1 MRRTFLNPSSSSG
14 KREFQSNF
22 ACALLNG
29 VFYNIAYAF
38 IGGST
43 VLPLFVNSLTPSRF
57 IVGLVNTI
65 ETAGW
70 PLPQVFVAGF
80 VEHRERKKPLY
91 IHLAII
97 RSLLLFII
105 AFSVLLFSSTTGNRF
120 LTLFI
125 LLFSVYAIAGGLS
138 GVSFMDIIGKVFNSK
153 ARGGL
158 WAWRMGVGGSLAVLA
173 GLIVRWVLMHFA
185 YPLNFGILFMIA
197 SLFMS
202 MAFLSFALIQE
213 PITGNPDRP
222 QKPFPLFIREG
233 ITTLRRDNRF
243 KMLFLL
249 RICLGL
255 NAMSVPFYI
264 IFMRQYHGL
273 ELSTVGLFVSVQTFG
288 AIISNLLW
296 GNLSSKKGNHYV
308 LCLTAAVSMLSP
320 LLILVSYRISPLLV
334 YDLFIFFLLGI
345 TIQGVWL
352 GFPNALL
359 DISPDEKQPTYVG
372 FMNTMISP
380 VLFLP
385 AIGGILIDFLSFS
398 TLFTISFTAS
408 LFAILFAIKF
418 YRAQKVYTRR
428 LLL

>member
-1 MRRTFLNPSSSSG
+1 MRRTFLNPSVNSG
-14 KREFQSNF
+14 NREFRHNY
-22 ACALLNG
+22 ACGILNG

-43 VLPLFVNSLTPSRF
+43 VLPLFINSLTSSRF

-70 PLPQVFVAGF
+70 PLPQVFVASF
-80 VEHRERKKPLY
+80 VEHRESKKPLY

-105 AFSVLLFSSTTGNRF
+105 SISVLLFSAAWENGF

-138 GVSFMDIIGKVFNSK
+138 GVSFMDIIGKVFTSK

-158 WAWRMGVGGSLAVLA
+158 WAWRMGIGGSLGVLA
-173 GLIVRWVLMHFA
+173 GLLVRWVLKQFH
-185 YPLNFGILFMIA
+185 YPVNFGILFIA
-197 SLFMS
+197 ASFFMS
-202 MAFLSFALIQE
+202 MAFLSFSLIKE
-213 PITGNPDRP
+213 PLTQKVNRRR
-222 QKPFPLFIREG
+222 KPFSLFIREG
-233 ITTLRRDNRF
+233 INTLRRDDRF
-243 KMLFLL
+243 KTLFLL
-249 RICLGL
+249 RICFGL
-255 NAMSVPFYI
+255 NSMALPFYI
-264 IFMRQYHGL
+264 IFIKQFHGL

-296 GNLSSKKGNHYV
+296 GNLSRIKGNHHV
-308 LCLTAAVSMLSP
+308 LRLTAAVSMLPP
-320 LLILVSYRISPLLV
+320 LLILTSYRIPPLLF
-334 YDLFIFFLLGI
+334 YDLFIFFLLGV
-345 TIQGVWL
+345 TAQGIWL

-359 DISPDEKQPTYVG
+359 DISPDEKRPTYVG
-372 FMNTMISP
+372 FMNTMIAP

-385 AIGGILIDFLSFS
+385 AIGGMLIDYLSF
-398 TLFTISFTAS
+398 TILFAISFIAS
-408 LFAILFAIKF
+408 LFAIFFALQF
-418 YRAQKVYTRR
+418 NVAQKKQTAR